1 MWDVEQFAKSEC
13 VYCFCFWIKFIQS
26 ISLICLILISFSIGS
41 LILKSVRARF
51 TWLIIDVPAWWYPFV
66 NETFPI
72 LWMGRWRAIEWP
84 ARSPDLN
91 PLNFFTKLLQSQCIF
106 FFDRPNC
113 FLQVSKDIWR
123 EMHTLEFNY
132 VSAWI
137 AESYQNRLQK
147 LKKNFNES
155 KKIPFC
161 LKCWSKKNDKKTFF
175 SKNVNNKWIWH
186 YFWDAL
192 LHVILFLL
200 LKLFPLLV
208 LFPGL

>member
-106 FFDRPNC
+106 FLIGPIVFCRWARTSEEKCILWNSIT
-113 FLQVSKDIWR
+113 FLHELRNLIKIDYRNWR
-123 EMHTLEFNY
+123 KILMN
-132 VSAWI
+132 
-137 AESYQNRLQK
+137 
-147 LKKNFNES
+147 LKKYHF
-155 KKIPFC
+155 
-161 LKCWSKKNDKKTFF
+161 
-175 SKNVNNKWIWH
+175 V
-186 YFWDAL
+186 
-192 LHVILFLL
+192 
-200 LKLFPLLV
+200 
-208 LFPGL
+208 